1 MWAPPGVSVR
11 CVGWIG
17 LRSTTRILENG
28 RECSSEYIVYNS
40 PYGVVDWV
48 AQDPLC
54 WEPLYHPII
63 QQCFP
68 QWFLNAQSIL
78 IAPQRDHPPPLEK
91 IPINT
96 LPAVVHRSRLGRN
109 LGRRFR
115 VRHRGKYPEWT
126 RAVRPAGTSTCTG
139 RCWQSAPKPGS
150 RNRKANKR

>member
-17 LRSTTRILENG
+17 LRSTARILENG

-54 WEPLYHPII
+54 WEPLDHPII

-68 QWFLNAQSIL
+68 QSFLNAQSIL
-78 IAPQRDHPPPLEK
+78 IAPPRDHPPRKNTNQHLTCSGPPESPWQESWPPVSCPAQRK
-91 IPINT
+91 ISGMNSCR
-96 LPAVVHRSRLGRN
+96 PARRNIDLHRSL
-109 LGRRFR
+109 L
-115 VRHRGKYPEWT
+115 T
-126 RAVRPAGTSTCTG
+126 IGTETWKQKQKSE
-139 RCWQSAPKPGS
+139 
-150 RNRKANKR
+150 